1 VSLVFRKSGRV
12 NVATYQLV
20 PYLISVHPRG
30 THGAEIRPIE
40 DLDANGTKLGDLLS
54 YTLQGSIG
62 RGPYRFP
69 KSEDKSFR
77 VADFKSSAQ
86 TLYATVTQ
94 GNRGIQSR
102 INDEGT
108 VVFERKSNHIEDI
121 DFRNLI
127 VLPRHGSYALMLT
140 EKIGNYG
147 VSSFLR
153 KIITDTLG
161 SNFHDVTVEVKALTT
176 AADLNN
182 ANILLRGM
190 EFQFPRRGDASGRRM
205 GLTGPDGS
213 LALRYKF
220 RAATRLSN
228 YTNAT
233 GEILDSS
240 KVFGVLDTGLAENG
254 LNVTGERLKELGLQA
269 DLQVTLPSGNHR
281 SFTMGVDA
289 GPALAYTLEPA
300 SDPGSGETDADRY
313 KPSEE
318 DFLRVAKEIVS
329 DVAGNFGISET
340 TSTYCVVPTSS
351 SVEVPNGW
359 EVVWNVPDHIA
370 PDSP

>member
-1 VSLVFRKSGRV
+1 M
-12 NVATYQLV
+12 ATYQLV

-30 THGAEIRPIE
+30 TNGAEIRPIE
-40 DLDANGTKLGDLLS
+40 DLDANGTKLGDLLG

-77 VADFKSSAQ
+77 VSDFKSNAQ
-86 TLYATVTQ
+86 TLYAIVTQ
-94 GNRGIQSR
+94 GARGIQSQ

-108 VVFERKSNHIEDI
+108 VVFERESAHIEDI
-121 DFRNLI
+121 DFRTII

-153 KIITDTLG
+153 KIISDTLR
-161 SNFHDVTVEVKALTT
+161 SNFHDVTVDIKPLTT

-190 EFQFPRRGDASGRRM
+190 EFQFPQRGDASGRRM
-205 GLTGPDGS
+205 GLNGPDGS
-213 LALRYKF
+213 LAIKYKF
-220 RAATRLSN
+220 RAPTKLSRF
-228 YTNAT
+228 TNLG
-233 GEILDSS
+233 GEVLDAS
-240 KVFGVLDTGLAENG
+240 KVFGVLDAGLAENG
-254 LNVTGERLKELGLQA
+254 INVTGERLKELGLQA

-281 SFTMGVDA
+281 SFTLGVDA
-289 GPALAYTLEPA
+289 GPALTYTLDPA
-300 SDPGSGETDADRY
+300 GQPGSGNTDADRY

-329 DVAGNFGISET
+329 DVTGNFGITET
-340 TSTYCVVPTSS
+340 TATYCIVPAPSA
-351 SVEVPNGW
+351 SVKVPNGW
-359 EVVWNVPDHIA
+359 EVMWNVPDHIA